1 MATKKS
7 EVIEIKPIEV
17 VQYKIRIVG
26 DAPLIEHAWSEKA
39 KREMLE
45 GQQGTKKGKS
55 KEPKN
60 PVNDFVQS
68 MYWLNG
74 KPEVDCYTPEKEVE
88 QKFIEAVQNGARF
101 GFPITGIKQAAISAA
116 YRMGWS
122 KDKMSIKGTF
132 FLKPVDEEDATNT
145 EMAVIK
151 SDVPTLREDM
161 VRVGM
166 GKADIRYRGQF
177 DNWYTDLI
185 LEYNTNG
192 QYSLENIVNMLNAGG
207 YICGLGEW
215 RPERDGQFGTFHV
228 AMTE

>member
-1 MATKKS
+1 MATKK
-7 EVIEIKPIEV
+7 EVIEIKPIEI
-17 VQYKIRIVG
+17 VQYRIRIVG

-60 PVNDFVQS
+60 PANDFVQS

-74 KPEVDCYTPEKEVE
+74 KPEVDCYTPEEEVE

-228 AMTE
+228 VANK